1 MVTSNDKWKLYFHV
15 VGASKCRTFEIKIKQ
30 SIDFSKEPIHIV
42 TNCQNLAKEVR
53 ACGKRGACMR
63 LKRALEEERKNDNN
77 WIRNI
82 IIRNTHLYSVLPL
95 FCFSFTL
102 LATKFVNLSVSPQ
115 FNQLYSVA
123 KTDNQYIIFG
133 AP

>member
-53 ACGKRGACMR
+53 ACGKCGACMR
-63 LKRALEEERKNDNN
+63 LKRALEEEKENDKK
-77 WIRNI
+77 
-82 IIRNTHLYSVLPL
+82 SKKP
-95 FCFSFTL
+95 
-102 LATKFVNLSVSPQ
+102 KE
-115 FNQLYSVA
+115 SVA
-123 KTDNQYIIFG
+123 VTSKIEKKDRN
-133 AP
+133 